1 MKNQYK
7 ISTDSKPKAMELMSL
22 FAQTTW
28 AKKRSISGIESML
41 EKTEIFVVIR
51 DEKKLI
57 GFGRAITD
65 GIYRALIDDIVIDE
79 NYQKKGLGGQVLS
92 ELLKKLQRVDEI
104 FLNTGE
110 HLEVFYKKYGFERA
124 KGLTMKL

>member
-7 ISTDSKPKAMELMSL
+7 ILTDSKPKATELMSL

-28 AKKRSISGIESML
+28 AKKRSISGIESLL
-41 EKTEIFVVIR
+41 EKTDICVVIR

-79 NYQKKGLGGQVLS
+79 NYQKKAL
-92 ELLKKLQRVDEI
+92 VDK
-104 FLNTGE
+104 F
-110 HLEVFYKKYGFERA
+110 
-124 KGLTMKL
+124 